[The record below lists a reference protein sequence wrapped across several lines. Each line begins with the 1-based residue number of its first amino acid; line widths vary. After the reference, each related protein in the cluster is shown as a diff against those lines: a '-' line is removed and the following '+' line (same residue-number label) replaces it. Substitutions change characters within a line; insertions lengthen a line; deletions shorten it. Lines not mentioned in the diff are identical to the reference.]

1 MAKTVKVTMPWI
13 REVEESDDIELER
26 IKIVQSD
33 IPGKI
38 EIYLLDNNNEIIE
51 GGTFDLNDFMNHL
64 LEFYN
69 KNY

>member
-1 MAKTVKVTMPWI
+1 MARTVKVTMPWI
-13 REVEESDDIELER
+13 REVEDTGDIELER

-38 EIYLLDNNNEIIE
+38 EIYMLDDNNEIIE

-69 KNY
+69 RNY